1 MKNNT
6 ITDKKYKNT
15 SGLIDGNAVGIQITE
30 KGIAIHEFSN
40 SNNKDINFSTMS
52 MNIYIENVV
61 INNIKSDVNKICM
74 YNLDNSNKPNI
85 IGTSGEIC
93 IDELKDENDKFIQ
106 DDLINLLGLL
116 YKIKKI
122 LILLEQKHY
131 S

>member
-1 MKNNT
+1 MVM
-6 ITDKKYKNT
+6 
-15 SGLIDGNAVGIQITE
+15 LGIQITR

-40 SNNKDINFSTMS
+40 SNNKNLNFSTMS

-85 IGTSGEIC
+85 IGTSGEIFC
-93 IDELKDENDKFIQ
+93 IDEIKDENNKFIQ

-116 YKIKKI
+116 YKIKKKI
-122 LILLEQKHY
+122 PILLELKHC